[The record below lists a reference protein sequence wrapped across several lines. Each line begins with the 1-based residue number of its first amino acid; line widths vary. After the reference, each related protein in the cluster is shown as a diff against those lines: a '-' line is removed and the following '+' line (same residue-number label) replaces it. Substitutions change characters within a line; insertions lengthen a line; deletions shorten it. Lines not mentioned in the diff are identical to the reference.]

1 MDRRTF
7 LAGAAL
13 STLPV
18 AAVASSSVL
27 TPEQRI
33 ETAIAEIEAA
43 MRELHP
49 GWDVQVTNQTI
60 RPVDFASGTEG
71 PASRHAI
78 LIFGTANRH
87 RQEVGR
93 WYVNP

>member
-18 AAVASSSVL
+18 AAVASSPAL

-49 GWDVQVTNQTI
+49 GWEVQVTN
-60 RPVDFASGTEG
+60 
-71 PASRHAI
+71 
-78 LIFGTANRH
+78 
-87 RQEVGR
+87 
-93 WYVNP
+93 

>member
-18 AAVASSSVL
+18 AAVASSPVL

-33 ETAIAEIEAA
+33 DTAIAEIEAA

-49 GWDVQVTNQTI
+49 RWDVQVTNQTI

-71 PASRHAI
+71 PACRQAI
-78 LIFGTANRH
+78 LIFGTANQH

-93 WYVNP
+93 WYVNA